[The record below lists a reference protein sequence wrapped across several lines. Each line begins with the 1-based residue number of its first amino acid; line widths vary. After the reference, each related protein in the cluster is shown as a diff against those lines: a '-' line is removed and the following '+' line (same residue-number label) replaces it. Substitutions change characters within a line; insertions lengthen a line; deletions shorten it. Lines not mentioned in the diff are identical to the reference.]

1 VSEAS
6 DTVRVWR
13 SAPIAAAAGLS
24 GLWLAAG
31 VAALWF
37 LGGDGVLWLAIA
49 VTLAMPLVVIWMAAL
64 LALQTELHRRETDR
78 TLAAVADRT
87 PSAAAAPPPRPVSVR
102 PAAPPADPAASAPR
116 AEAPE
121 RPPPPGPPAVDRPAP
136 PQQPAQTAV
145 ARQPR
150 QGNLPLPQPETAG
163 LDVADLIRAL
173 DFPESLNDAEG
184 FRALRRALR
193 DPRAGRLVQASQDV
207 LTLLGDD
214 GLYMDDFAAEHPPA
228 DAWRRLAA
236 GERSAATA
244 AAGVIR
250 DDAALETVGSRLRA
264 DAVFRDAAHHFLRL
278 FDHQLAD
285 VAPVATD
292 DGLVALADTRT
303 GRAFMLI
310 GRAVGMFG

>member
-1 VSEAS
+1 VSEA
-6 DTVRVWR
+6 DDDVRVWR
-13 SAPIAAAAGLS
+13 TAPVAVAAGLS
-24 GLWLAAG
+24 ALWLAAAA
-31 VAALWF
+31 AALWL
-37 LGGDGVLWLAIA
+37 LGGDGALWLAIA

-64 LALQTELHRRETDR
+64 LALQTALHRRETDR
-78 TLAAVADRT
+78 TVAALAART
-87 PSAAAAPPPRPVSVR
+87 APTSAPDTRPPSARPV
-102 PAAPPADPAASAPR
+102 PAVPPADVPAPHASAP
-116 AEAPE
+116 
-121 RPPPPGPPAVDRPAP
+121 RPPPPGSPAAPRQAP
-136 PQQPAQTAV
+136 PRPQALAAPA
-145 ARQPR
+145 RPSR
-150 QGNLPLPQPETAG
+150 QGNLPLPQPETAE
-163 LDVADLIRAL
+163 LDLADLIRAL

-214 GLYMDDFAAEHPPA
+214 GLYMDDLAAEPPPA
-228 DAWRRLAA
+228 DSWRRLAA

-250 DDAALETVGSRLRA
+250 DEAALETLGTRLRA

-285 VAPVATD
+285 VAPVASD
-292 DGLVALADTRT
+292 EALVALADTRT

-310 GRAVGMFG
+310 GRTVGMFG